1 MNAPFSGNVA
11 SGGIACASLYVV
23 MCVSWVMASKA
34 DPVARAVTCNIL
46 VRYAI
51 GLNNP
56 ESHTLI
62 GVAKV
67 SVHDVSCPWRL
78 IMSAY
83 CGNSDFFE
91 GQENFSQAHCEYGL
105 RPGHS
110 LIVNAA
116 IRSSIAWVMFSVPA
130 RPFSRSDNDL
140 LITPNKTFMRRHS
153 CKAQTT

>member
-1 MNAPFSGNVA
+1 M
-11 SGGIACASLYVV
+11 ACASLYVV
-23 MCVSWVMASKA
+23 MCVSCVIASRA
-34 DPVARAVTCNIL
+34 LPVALAVTCRMD

-67 SVHDVSCPWRL
+67 SVHDVNCPWRL

-83 CGNSDFFE
+83 CGNKLFLE

-110 LIVNAA
+110 EMVKAA

-140 LITPNKTFMRRHS
+140 LITPSKTFILRHS
-153 CKAQTT
+153 WRAQTT